1 MINNRKVVVV
11 MPAYNAARTLSKTF
25 EDIPFNFIDDIILVD
40 DFSSDN
46 TRAVAEELGIKHI
59 IRFDSNKGYGA
70 NQKAC
75 YSKALELNA
84 DIVIMIHADYQ
95 YDPRLIPAM
104 CSMIAYN
111 IYPIVLGT
119 RILGK
124 GALKGGMPVYKYI
137 ANRLLTLFQNIFLNE
152 KLSEY
157 HTGLRAYSA
166 DVLRAIPYLNN
177 SDNFVFDNEML
188 AQIIMKGYSIGEVSC
203 PTRYFEEAS
212 SISFRKSV
220 IYGLGVLRV
229 SFQFRL
235 HKWGVLRS
243 RLFEEFKT

>member
-11 MPAYNAARTLSKTF
+11 MPAYNAAKTLSKTI
-25 EDIPFNFIDDIILVD
+25 EDIPFSFIDDIILVD

-46 TRAVAEELGIKHI
+46 TKAVAEELGIKHI

-75 YSKALELNA
+75 YNKALELGA

-111 IYPIVLGT
+111 IYPVVLGT
-119 RILGK
+119 RILGN
-124 GALKGGMPVYKYI
+124 GARKGGMPLYKYI
-137 ANRLLTLFQNIFLNE
+137 ANRLLTLFQNILLNQ

-157 HTGLRAYSA
+157 HTGLRAFSA
-166 DVLRAIPYLNN
+166 DVLRTLPYQGN

-188 AQIIMKGYSIGEVSC
+188 AQIIMGHYTIGEVSC

-229 SFQFRL
+229 SMQFRL
-235 HKWGVLRS
+235 HKWG
-243 RLFEEFKT
+243 LFQCGLFNKV

>member
-1 MINNRKVVVV
+1 
-11 MPAYNAARTLSKTF
+11 MPAYNAAKTLSKTF
-25 EDIPFNFIDDIILVD
+25 ADIPFGFIDDIILVD

-46 TRAVAEELGIKHI
+46 TQIIAQELGIKHV

-75 YSKALELNA
+75 YDKALDLNA
-84 DIVIMIHADYQ
+84 DIIIMIHADYQ

-104 CSMIAYN
+104 CSMIAYGL
-111 IYPIVLGT
+111 YPVVLGT

-124 GALKGGMPVYKYI
+124 GALKGGMPIYKYF
-137 ANRLLTLFQNIFLNE
+137 ANRLLTLFQNIVLNE

-166 DVLRAIPYLNN
+166 SVLSAIPYKNN

-188 AQIIMKGYSIGEVSC
+188 AQIIMQDHAIGEVSC
-203 PTRYFEEAS
+203 PTRYFAEAS
-212 SISFRKSV
+212 SISLGKSV
-220 IYGLGVLRV
+220 IYGFGVLRV
-229 SFQFRL
+229 TLQFRL
-235 HKWGVLRS
+235 HRWGIFHFN
-243 RLFEEFKT
+243 LFRQG

>member
-1 MINNRKVVVV
+1 

-25 EDIPFNFIDDIILVD
+25 GDIPLNFIDEVILVD
-40 DFSSDN
+40 DFSTDN
-46 TRAVAEELGIKHI
+46 TKAVAEELGIKHI

-75 YSKALELNA
+75 YNKALELKA

-111 IYPIVLGT
+111 VYPVVLGT

-124 GALKGGMPVYKYI
+124 GALKGGMPLYKYI
-137 ANRLLTLFQNIFLNE
+137 FNRCLTLFQNILLDE

-157 HTGLRAYSA
+157 HTGLRAFSA
-166 DVLRAIPYLNN
+166 NVLQSVSYENN

-212 SISFRKSV
+212 SISFSKSV
-220 IYGLGVLRV
+220 TYGLGVLRV
-229 SFQFRL
+229 CLQYRL
-235 HKWGVLRS
+235 HKWKLLRS
-243 RLFEEFKT
+243 SLFTGQTKKIRSAVPF